1 MKYRNMFLKY
11 MAPAG
16 DDGAADG
23 GAAGDNGQEGKK
35 QEDPPSGES
44 EHKPSDKEAQ
54 LLKEVMTKKAA
65 LKQMEEKFKDIDPE
79 LYRVMLQER
88 QQLQEQ
94 TQAEADRQEQERLKA
109 EGKFDELLQA
119 QARQADS
126 RVEQVKAQYQKEL
139 SEATA
144 ELEGLKAQLE
154 GQQTLINSL
163 TIDSAFANS
172 QFIREELLPAFNPAK
187 TKKLY
192 GEHFDVVEGKVV
204 AFDKPRGA
212 TDRAQLVNK
221 DGNPLA
227 FEEAIS
233 RLVESDPDADAMK
246 RSKHKEGAGSFS
258 TSQTAAQKPPVIQPG
273 VSRITAALNAKK

>member
-23 GAAGDNGQEGKK
+23 GAGGDNGQEGEK
-35 QEDPPSGES
+35 QEGTPSGEP

-54 LLKEVMTKKAA
+54 LLKEVMAKKTA
-65 LKQMEEKFKDIDPE
+65 LKQMEEKFKDVDPE
-79 LYRVMLQER
+79 LYRTMLQER
-88 QQLQEQ
+88 QQLQDSA
-94 TQAEADRQEQERLKA
+94 QAEADRLEQERLKA

-139 SEATA
+139 SEATG

>member
-11 MAPAG
+11 MASAG
-16 DDGAADG
+16 DDGAADC

-35 QEDPPSGES
+35 QEDPPSGEH

-79 LYRVMLQER
+79 LYRTMLQER

-94 TQAEADRQEQERLKA
+94 TQAEADRQELERLKA

-126 RVEQVKAQYQKEL
+126 RVELVKAQYQKEL
-139 SEATA
+139 SEATG

>member
-23 GAAGDNGQEGKK
+23 GASGNNGQEGEKR
-35 QEDPPSGES
+35 EGAPSGEP

-54 LLKEVMTKKAA
+54 LLKEVMAKKTA
-65 LKQMEEKFKDIDPE
+65 LKQMEEKFKDVDPE
-79 LYRVMLQER
+79 LYRTMLQER
-88 QQLQEQ
+88 QQLQDSA
-94 TQAEADRQEQERLKA
+94 QAEADRLEQERLKA

-126 RVEQVKAQYQKEL
+126 RVEQVKTQYQKEL
-139 SEATA
+139 SDATS
-144 ELEGLKAQLE
+144 ELEALKAQLG

-192 GEHFDVVEGKVV
+192 GEHFDVVEGNVV

-212 TDRAQLVNK
+212 ADRTAMVNK

-227 FEEAIS
+227 FEEAIA

-258 TSQTAAQKPPVIQPG
+258 TSQTAQQKAPPITPG
-273 VSRITAALNAKK
+273 VGRIAAALNAAK

>member
-16 DDGAADG
+16 DGGAADG
-23 GAAGDNGQEGKK
+23 GAAGDNGQEDKN
-35 QEDPPSGES
+35 QEDPPSGEP

-79 LYRVMLQER
+79 LYRAMLQER

-139 SEATA
+139 SEATG

-273 VSRITAALNAKK
+273 VSRITAALNAQK

>member
-23 GAAGDNGQEGKK
+23 GADGDNGQEGKK
-35 QEDPPSGES
+35 QEDPPSGEP

-79 LYRVMLQER
+79 LYRAMLQER

-139 SEATA
+139 SEATG

-273 VSRITAALNAKK
+273 VSRITAALNAQK